1 MKAFA
6 VRICQAMTIGTS
18 VLYLTMATAMA
29 GMTTPYQDTFS
40 YQGQLTNQGA
50 PHQGTVSMIFTLW
63 DQASGGAQI
72 GEPWAA
78 SVGVENGLFMTE
90 VYIAN
95 ADWSGERFLQI
106 AVDGDIL
113 PVRHRITA
121 TPFSIRS
128 FEGGGGG
135 NGPWSI
141 SGSNIHYTAGNV
153 GIGTATTP
161 ERLNVTGNI
170 ALTGWLGHN
179 LPAGTPLTF
188 VASNQTAMRFV
199 GGGDAP
205 NALGGFFQNQM
216 QTNANG
222 NVIAGGGRAGSINQI
237 DGNYSVIGGGA
248 GNFVNATE
256 SVVGGGFENSIQNG
270 SERSVI
276 GGGYSNVVTAD
287 WGFIGGGWSN
297 LVAADYGA
305 VVGGQVNLIQ
315 PTAAHSFIG
324 GGTLNTISQG
334 SSPALGVYS
343 AIAGGENNRIHNNR
357 SFIGAGENNL
367 VDNNRGFIGAGS
379 GNEVTGG
386 NAVVVGGSSNKAT
399 ETNAF
404 VGGGSSNE
412 ATGLQSMV
420 VGGSQS
426 IAQGQ
431 RSFAAGRR
439 AEALHNGAFVW
450 GDSSTDTVQSTAA
463 NQFTVQAG
471 GGARFFSS
479 SNLST
484 GVVLASGAGSWAN
497 LSDRAAKT
505 DFADVDERAV
515 LQALMQVPIMTWR
528 YKAQPEGTLHMG
540 PVAQDFHAAFG
551 LGQDEMRLTTIDVDG
566 VALAAI
572 KGLALE
578 LADREHR
585 IESLEQTLAELR
597 DSTEHRIASLEAL
610 LFEVRSLAKAQQ
622 P

>member
-1 MKAFA
+1 MKTAA
-6 VRICQAMTIGTS
+6 IRNCKAMTIGIS
-18 VLYLTMATAMA
+18 VLFLTMATALA

-50 PHQGTVSMIFTLW
+50 PHQGTVSMTFTLW

-72 GEPWAA
+72 GEPWNAT
-78 SVGVENGLFMTE
+78 VGVENGLFMTE

-106 AVDGDIL
+106 AVNSQPL
-113 PVRHRITA
+113 PERHRITA

-135 NGPWSI
+135 NGSWSI
-141 SGSNIHYTAGNV
+141 SGSNIYYTAGNV

-161 ERLNVTGNI
+161 QRLNVTGNI
-170 ALTGWLGHN
+170 ALTGWLGHS

-188 VASNQTAMRFV
+188 VVSNQTAMRFL

-205 NALGGFFQNQM
+205 NALGGYWENQM
-216 QTNANG
+216 QANANG
-222 NVIAGGGRAGSINQI
+222 NVIAGGGRDSSSNQI

-248 GNFVNATE
+248 GNILNGTE
-256 SVVGGGFENSIQNG
+256 SVIGGGFENMIL
-270 SERSVI
+270 
-276 GGGYSNVVTAD
+276 GGASRAVVAGGFSNAVSGD
-287 WGFIGGGWSN
+287 WGFVGGGSSN

-305 VVGGQVNLIQ
+305 VAGGQINLIQ
-315 PTAAHSFIG
+315 PTASHSFIG
-324 GGTLNTISQG
+324 GGSFNAISQG
-334 SSPALGVYS
+334 SSPGQGSYS

-357 SFIGAGENNL
+357 GFIGAGENNL

-479 SNLST
+479 SNLGT
-484 GVVLASGAGSWAN
+484 GVVLAPGAGSWAN

-515 LQALMQVPIMTWR
+515 LRALLQVPIKTWR
-528 YKAQPEGTLHMG
+528 YKEQPEGTLHMG
-540 PVAQDFHAAFG
+540 PLAQDFHAAFG
-551 LGQDEMRLTTIDVDG
+551 LGQDELRLTTIDVDG

-572 KGLALE
+572 QGLALE
-578 LADREHR
+578 LADREQR
-585 IESLEQTLAELR
+585 IETLEQTLAELR
-597 DSTEHRIASLEAL
+597 EATEQRIASLEDL
-610 LFEVRSLAKAQQ
+610 LVEVRALAKAQQ